1 MGTVWQLLT
10 FNIKAEP
17 LPAWK
22 CGAEFLPSWAGSLN
36 FFSLIK
42 WAISLQCLF
51 PDVWINYLHECKKS
65 VLPEFDEWLNTREHG
80 QEPCPFTCSAL
91 CQCCGRDRLCLCMAL
106 SWISWFYFSSS
117 PPLSFLF
124 FHFFFFPSFTA
135 PLSGAM
141 CRCVAPCCIRSWEM
155 QSWFICPIILL
166 QFSFMVLMSSSLQ
179 RSAPIISMRQYTS
192 EWCTSDVYHYS
203 SIIFPWAGTAV
214 AVKTSESS
222 VSSLCTHGSA
232 HRTSSNRHTRT

>member
-1 MGTVWQLLT
+1 M
-10 FNIKAEP
+10 AEY
-17 LPAWK
+17 K
-22 CGAEFLPSWAGSLN
+22 GAWAGALSLHLFSSLSVLWQGPTLPVHGSKLN
-36 FFSLIK
+36 QLILFFFITSSFFSL
-42 WAISLQCLF
+42 
-51 PDVWINYLHECKKS
+51 
-65 VLPEFDEWLNTREHG
+65 LP
-80 QEPCPFTCSAL
+80 
-91 CQCCGRDRLCLCMAL
+91 
-106 SWISWFYFSSS
+106 
-117 PPLSFLF
+117 
-124 FHFFFFPSFTA
+124 FFFPSFTA

-155 QSWFICPIILL
+155 QSWLICPIILL